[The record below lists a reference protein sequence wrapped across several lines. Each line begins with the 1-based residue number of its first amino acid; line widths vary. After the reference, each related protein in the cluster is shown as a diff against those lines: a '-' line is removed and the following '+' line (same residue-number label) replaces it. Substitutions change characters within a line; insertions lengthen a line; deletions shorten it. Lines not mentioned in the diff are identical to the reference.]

1 MKIILDTHVFL
12 WAISDDPRLTSQQRQ
27 QFLDQQNDLYLSVA
41 SLWEMIIKVGIG
53 KLPVPLPAS
62 DFLLKELDKN
72 RVVLMPLRGAHFA
85 ELEKLPPFH
94 RDPFDR
100 MIAAQARA
108 ENLPV
113 MTADAAFEKYGVRTV

>member
-1 MKIILDTHVFL
+1 
-12 WAISDDPRLTSQQRQ
+12 
-27 QFLDQQNDLYLSVA
+27 
-41 SLWEMIIKVGIG
+41 MIIKVGIG

-72 RVVLMPLRGAHFA
+72 RVILMPLRGAHLA

>member
-72 RVVLMPLRGAHFA
+72 RVILMPLRGAHFA
-85 ELEKLPPFH
+85 ELEKQ
-94 RDPFDR
+94 
-100 MIAAQARA
+100 IGRA
-108 ENLPV
+108 HV
-113 MTADAAFEKYGVRTV
+113 